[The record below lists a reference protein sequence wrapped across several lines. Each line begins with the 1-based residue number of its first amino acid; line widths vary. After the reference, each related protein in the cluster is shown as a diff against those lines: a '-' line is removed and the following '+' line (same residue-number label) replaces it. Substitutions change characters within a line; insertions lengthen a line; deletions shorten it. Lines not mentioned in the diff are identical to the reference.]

1 MKASASHISKT
12 ISDAGIRRSV
22 WHRGKVCGGMSE
34 GFEVITA
41 GSGAVCVRY
50 NKRTAGLQSFESWLP
65 TRTAKIAAIT
75 ELLTAK
81 GYTVEL
87 ITERVW
93 DGNKS
98 ATFGFFNVGEL
109 RVTK

>member
-12 ISDAGIRRSV
+12 ISDSGMRRSV
-22 WHRGKVCGGMSE
+22 WHRGRVCGGMSE
-34 GFEVITA
+34 GYEVITA

-50 NKRTAGLQSFESWLP
+50 NQRTAGLQSFESFLP
-65 TRTAKIAAIT
+65 TRNAKIAAIA

-87 ITERVW
+87 VTEKIW
-93 DGNKS
+93 DGNKT
-98 ATFGFFNVGEL
+98 ATFGYFYAGEL

>member
-1 MKASASHISKT
+1 
-12 ISDAGIRRSV
+12 
-22 WHRGKVCGGMSE
+22 MSE
-34 GFEVITA
+34 GFEVITT
-41 GSGAVCVRY
+41 GSAVCVRY
-50 NKRTAGLQSFESWLP
+50 NQRTAGLQSFESFLP
-65 TRTAKIAAIT
+65 TRTAKIAAIA
-75 ELLTAK
+75 ELLAAK

-93 DGNKS
+93 DGNSS

>member
-12 ISDAGIRRSV
+12 ISDSGIRRSV
-22 WHRGKVCGGMSE
+22 WHRGKVCGSMSE

-41 GSGAVCVRY
+41 GSGAVCVRW
-50 NKRTAGLQSFESWLP
+50 NQRSGGLESLESAQAKRAV
-65 TRTAKIAAIT
+65 KIAAIA
-75 ELLTAK
+75 ELLTVK
-81 GYTVEL
+81 GYTVE
-87 ITERVW
+87 IMTEKVW

-98 ATFGFFNVGEL
+98 ATFGFFNVGQL